1 MTAKEYLK
9 QAYRLNERINSNMME
24 LEELQQMVLTITAPR
39 FGDKVQTSP
48 NGEASFERTIW
59 KIMELQEKVNR
70 EIDTYADLM
79 HEVHTVISTVSDVEE
94 QLVLKNRYINN
105 MTWAAIGAE
114 MNAEESTIRRWHD
127 RAIAHVV
134 LPDNAIRI

>member
-48 NGEASFERTIW
+48 NGEASFERTI
-59 KIMELQEKVNR
+59 
-70 EIDTYADLM
+70 DTYADLM

-114 MNAEESTIRRWHD
+114 MNADESTIRRWHD